1 MEDSCP
7 GRRRGKER
15 HSQHCPGSVQ
25 HKFSLTPMKYM
36 EGAAPQISQERGSP
50 ESKEEQFH
58 VLLSYCHYISSFVL
72 LMTNKMQVL
81 NGSEEI
87 WAEIK
92 SGMLRFDTRAGS

>member
-1 MEDSCP
+1 
-7 GRRRGKER
+7 
-15 HSQHCPGSVQ
+15 
-25 HKFSLTPMKYM
+25 MKYM

-92 SGMLRFDTRAGS
+92 SGMLRFDFRAGS